1 MIDNIINYTNCNPFQ
16 QRSVPGLEQYGKQ
29 ILYTTVRAITGCGG
43 ILESSSDGFV
53 IDSSHPEVAFIAVGA
68 KAIELGTASK
78 IGDVVYEHQPYQTEQ
93 LLSAVWTATDAES
106 DIQNERVLKMGS
118 YPGGSDV
125 IAETTITDDF
135 VRGLEMTA
143 NAGEPHYVTVSV
155 WNRAGV
161 RHDVTAPS
169 VTWDQTP
176 PRQGEV
182 RHQIILKTFLSTVF

>member
-1 MIDNIINYTNCNPFQ
+1 M
-16 QRSVPGLEQYGKQ
+16 EQYGRQ

-53 IDSSHPEVAFIAVGA
+53 IDSSPPEVAFIAVGA
-68 KAIELGTASK
+68 NAIELGTASK
-78 IGDVVYEHQPYQTEQ
+78 TGDVVYEHQPYQTEQ
-93 LLSAVWTATDAES
+93 LVSAVWTATDAES
-106 DIQNERVLKMGS
+106 NIQTERVVKMGS

-125 IAETTITDDF
+125 IAETTVTDDF

-143 NAGEPHYVTVSV
+143 NAGEPHYVTVSI

-161 RHDVTAPS
+161 RQDVTAPS

-182 RHQIILKTFLSTVF
+182 RHQIILNTFFKYCSLTDLV